1 MVWRALKA
9 IGLILR
15 IPEDEDTEK
24 YLLQG
29 YDLLLFKRIDTAR
42 IDGVM
47 MMIAFQREQCS
58 EGVHTMNAKPII
70 FFIGGLRM

>member
-1 MVWRALKA
+1 MVRRALKA

-15 IPEDEDTEK
+15 IPEDEDTEN

-47 MMIAFQREQCS
+47 MMIAFQRA
-58 EGVHTMNAKPII
+58 M
-70 FFIGGLRM
+70 

>member
-1 MVWRALKA
+1 MQSLCLQEMGRNTSLVRRALKA

-47 MMIAFQREQCS
+47 MMIAFQRA
-58 EGVHTMNAKPII
+58 M
-70 FFIGGLRM
+70 

>member
-1 MVWRALKA
+1 MIMLTRDGKEYIIGQEALKA

-47 MMIAFQREQCS
+47 MMIAFQRAMQ
-58 EGVHTMNAKPII
+58 
-70 FFIGGLRM
+70 